1 MFLIFPFFL
10 QDKQCYLNLTAHS
23 TFLKKMKVEGISV
36 DLPGIT
42 YEFTEEDEFPEILP
56 NIETDIGRLY
66 FDSKNICDGE
76 CYTGLKAFENPIG
89 IKWMDTIV
97 DYSSHRKLDN
107 ELLTERMILYKKM
120 KSKTKT
126 ISFKLATNQI
136 RKFEF
141 NATIDFVWPKLI
153 PETINFPVLQIGH
166 EVIKFITINNPSDQ
180 LVILHYVLH
189 DMNLHGNRID
199 LPGIA
204 VSSCPQCSLT
214 NKSVFSFPVGK
225 QYKYGDFVNP
235 KSSAKIAI
243 VFSAETPGT
252 YSTLL
257 YVRNNLTIVEA
268 VWITAK
274 AVVPQFKFGSRK
286 SGSTTALLFNIDDK
300 HLRDCD
306 KKLNEKIESIAVST
320 KRIFTA
326 RNVGEVP
333 IRIGEIKIGGKLCEG
348 FGFKIMDCSPFD
360 LSPNGSKKIE
370 IAFTPDFTLA
380 RVVRLLELET
390 SMGYSVNYTLLST
403 IPPHALG
410 PCGKALLRPDWESTL
425 KISLTSVLAVVFI
438 FSLIAAFLDA
448 DKCIKDHL
456 HNLSR
461 DRGPLQPT
469 LDLRQIGL
477 RSSSIADDHQ
487 QQPIQIINNNSP
499 QNNNKNTNFNQNVNK
514 KKMNLNKK
522 CLHEE
527 INKKSWTTE
536 FTTKLSNVKPQVLET
551 IRSTTKSVLSTTKST
566 DNKNRRRSVTP
577 PTTNKIIIEQK
588 KKEFSKNRDE
598 EETSS
603 TTTESSIHS
612 EESDEKPSPP
622 IQQQTEEIKIENIV
636 NQNLNENICDIKKKN
651 LKTAVKKTR
660 SLPVNYEARDDAG
673 QPQAKTSKPN
683 INISTN
689 IKNTRNNASSSNS
702 SGSECQSA
710 NSSSGVSLNDESNS
724 PEPKKVIYFDQF
736 LNIY

>member
-1 MFLIFPFFL
+1 
-10 QDKQCYLNLTAHS
+10 
-23 TFLKKMKVEGISV
+23 MKVEGISV

-42 YEFTEEDEFPEILP
+42 YEFTEKDEFPEILP

-141 NATIDFVWPKLI
+141 NATIDFIWPKLI

-189 DMNLHGNRID
+189 DMSLHGNRID

-225 QYKYGDFVNP
+225 QYKYGDFVSP
-235 KSSAKIAI
+235 KSSVKIAI
-243 VFSAETPGT
+243 VFSAETPAT

-306 KKLNEKIESIAVST
+306 RKLTTENFVESIAVST

-410 PCGKALLRPDWESTL
+410 PCGLALLRPDWESTL
-425 KISLTSVLAVVFI
+425 KISLTIILAVVFI

-477 RSSSIADDHQ
+477 RSSSIPDD
-487 QQPIQIINNNSP
+487 QPVQIINNNSP
-499 QNNNKNTNFNQNVNK
+499 QNNNKNSNFNQNINK
-514 KKMNLNKK
+514 KKFKEN
-522 CLHEE
+522 
-527 INKKSWTTE
+527 NKKSWTSE
-536 FTTKLSNVKPQVLET
+536 FTTKLTNVKPQVLET
-551 IRSTTKSVLSTTKST
+551 IRSTTKSVLLTAKSSS
-566 DNKNRRRSVTP
+566 DSKNRRRSVTP

-588 KKEFSKNRDE
+588 KKEFCKNRDE

-603 TTTESSIHS
+603 TTTESSVHS
-612 EESDEKPSPP
+612 EEYDEKLLPPPP
-622 IQQQTEEIKIENIV
+622 ILIQTEEIKIETIV
-636 NQNLNENICDIKKKN
+636 NQPVNGSNCDIKKKN

-683 INISTN
+683 INSSTN
-689 IKNTRNNASSSNS
+689 NNKNTRNNASSSNS
-702 SGSECQSA
+702 SGSECQSL
-710 NSSSGVSLNDESNS
+710 NSSSGVSLNDDSNS
-724 PEPKKVIYFDQF
+724 PEPKKVIFF
-736 LNIY
+736 NIFFSPKTILRRL

>member
-1 MFLIFPFFL
+1 MFFSINF

-153 PETINFPVLQIGH
+153 PESINFPVLQTGH
-166 EVIKFITINNPSDQ
+166 EVIKFVTINNPSDQ

-189 DMNLHGNRID
+189 DMSLHGSRID
-199 LPGIA
+199 LPGVA

-274 AVVPQFKFGSRK
+274 AVLPQFKFGSRK
-286 SGSTTALLFNIDDK
+286 PGSTTALLFNIDDK

-306 KKLNEKIESIAVST
+306 RKLTENVETIAVST
-320 KRIFTA
+320 KRVFTA

-477 RSSSIADDHQ
+477 RSPDDH
-487 QQPIQIINNNSP
+487 QPIQIINNNSP

-514 KKMNLNKK
+514 KKINLNKK
-522 CLHEE
+522 CLQEDF
-527 INKKSWTTE
+527 NKKSWTSE
-536 FTTKLSNVKPQVLET
+536 FTAKLSNVKPQVLET
-551 IRSTTKSVLSTTKST
+551 IRSTTKSVLSTTKSS

-577 PTTNKIIIEQK
+577 PTNSKIIIEQK
-588 KKEFSKNRDE
+588 KKEFCKSRDE

-603 TTTESSIHS
+603 TTTESSVHS
-612 EESDEKPSPP
+612 EESDEKLSPP
-622 IQQQTEEIKIENIV
+622 IIEETKTESIVCQTV
-636 NQNLNENICDIKKKN
+636 NGSNCDIRKKN

-660 SLPVNYEARDDAG
+660 SLPVNYGARDDAG

-683 INISTN
+683 INCSSN
-689 IKNTRNNASSSNS
+689 NKNTRNNASSSNS
-702 SGSECQSA
+702 SGSECQSL
-710 NSSSGVSLNDESNS
+710 NSSSGVSLNDDSNS
-724 PEPKKVIYFDQF
+724 PEPKKVRLFF
-736 LNIY
+736 FKAFKSSLPRV